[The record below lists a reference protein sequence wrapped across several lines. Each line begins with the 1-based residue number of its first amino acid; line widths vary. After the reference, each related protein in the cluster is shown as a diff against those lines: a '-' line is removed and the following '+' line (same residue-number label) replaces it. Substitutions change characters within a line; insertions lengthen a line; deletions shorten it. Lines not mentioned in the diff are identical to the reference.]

1 MVKMKK
7 LMIVV
12 MVMMGFVW
20 GCGQDKYSDMMEV
33 NDQYISVTQTYI
45 DQLNKARTGKDI
57 ATAMNKFA
65 DEFKKLAPEMKK
77 LSEKYPELM
86 NEEDLPQKVKE
97 SQAKATQIGMDLAAS
112 FMKIMPHM
120 SDPQVVE
127 AQKRMG
133 EVMQAMS
140 K

>member
-1 MVKMKK
+1 
-7 LMIVV
+7 

-86 NEEDLPQKVKE
+86 NEEDLPQKLKE